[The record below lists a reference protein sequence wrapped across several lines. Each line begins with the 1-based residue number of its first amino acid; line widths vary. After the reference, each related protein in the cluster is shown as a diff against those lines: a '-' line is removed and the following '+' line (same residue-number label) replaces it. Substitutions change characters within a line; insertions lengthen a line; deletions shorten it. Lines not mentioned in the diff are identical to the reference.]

1 MASDDWPTRSV
12 SRTGDSFCPGAH
24 SLRAD
29 GKLVG
34 IAQRVRR
41 DVGFT
46 AGVAVVRDYGL
57 IGNVFSP
64 VYDALGV
71 PFHPKSVGSVARV
84 GGDAGG

>member
-12 SRTGDSFCPGAH
+12 SRTGDPFCPGAH

-34 IAQRVRR
+34 IAQRVRQ
-41 DVGFT
+41 DVAFT
-46 AGVAVVRDYGL
+46 AGIAVVRDHGP
-57 IGNVFSP
+57 IGNVLSP

-71 PFHPKSVGSVARV
+71 PFHPES
-84 GGDAGG
+84 GGA